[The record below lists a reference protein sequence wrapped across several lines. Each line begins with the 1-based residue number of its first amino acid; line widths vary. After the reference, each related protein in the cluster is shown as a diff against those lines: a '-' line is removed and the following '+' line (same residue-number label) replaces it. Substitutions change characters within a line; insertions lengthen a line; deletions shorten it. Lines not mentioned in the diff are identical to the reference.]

1 MRWIR
6 EHKLLSVLITLL
18 LILSV
23 IFGMSVVKGSG
34 GNSATGI
41 VNKGVS
47 VVSGGLSSAAKTIK
61 ENVSGIFSYKSLQ
74 A

>member
-23 IFGMSVVKGSG
+23 IFGVSVVKGSG
-34 GNSATGI
+34 GNSATGF

-47 VVSGGLSSAAKTIK
+47 VVS
-61 ENVSGIFSYKSLQ
+61 
-74 A
+74 